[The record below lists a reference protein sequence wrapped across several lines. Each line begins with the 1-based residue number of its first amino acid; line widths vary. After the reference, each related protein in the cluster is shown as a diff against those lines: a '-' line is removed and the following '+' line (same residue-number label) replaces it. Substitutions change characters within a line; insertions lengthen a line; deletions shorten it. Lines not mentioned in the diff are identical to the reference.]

1 MGIKTSSARLLAK
14 LEREGESD
22 LRTVCML
29 GRQELCLTK
38 RQIKSLCKDYRDVL
52 KSDFQQEIF
61 SENFL
66 KALGAEKIHSLD
78 ASDFEGADI
87 ICDLN
92 RPISEEYK
100 NRFTCIIDG
109 GTTEHVFYL
118 IRLWKM

>member
-52 KSDFQQEIF
+52 QSDFQQEVF

-66 KALGAEKIHSLD
+66 LYRKL
-78 ASDFEGADI
+78 
-87 ICDLN
+87 
-92 RPISEEYK
+92 
-100 NRFTCIIDG
+100 RF
-109 GTTEHVFYL
+109 F
-118 IRLWKM
+118 